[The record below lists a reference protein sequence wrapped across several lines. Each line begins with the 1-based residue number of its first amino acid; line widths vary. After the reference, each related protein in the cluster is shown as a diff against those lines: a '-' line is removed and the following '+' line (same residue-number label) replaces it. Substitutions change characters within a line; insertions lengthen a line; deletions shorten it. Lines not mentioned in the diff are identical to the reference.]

1 MNVITEYQNQI
12 RALESQLGELKYAT
26 KELLATIELHTCCMT
41 NDVNISA
48 LDDDIDRLEK
58 VLDQSQ

>member
-1 MNVITEYQNQI
+1 MDILTEQQNRI
-12 RALESQLGELKYAT
+12 RALESQVGDLKYAA

-48 LDDDIDRLEK
+48 LDDDIDRLK
-58 VLDQSQ
+58 YVLDES